1 MILKFTIYFFF
12 ILLFIT
18 KWKFNFF
25 NFPLFYPFYFLL
37 FLLGLKNIKTID
49 KRIFKINILLL
60 LFVIIILASYL
71 LNLQPLSLK
80 SDKFYHGFIFYCIT
94 FLFSGVV
101 LNLLYNNSYRFNY
114 IIILRNSLLFLAIL
128 SLFDT
133 YNTYLNNTNLFEFDN
148 FLISSSDIALNNF
161 SLSGF
166 ILTRIDTFFGDPSL
180 GALTFLLGTILN
192 DLSNSKFKLF
202 YSFIFIFSILMTMSV
217 SGILCLF
224 LYYFIS
230 NKFKYKNLFFIV
242 LFFLIISYFS
252 GLQPLIYD
260 IILERTNSTGT
271 FKNHLDINNAS
282 FDIILNNIFGLGY
295 KSFHIHYPMIYS
307 AHNSFLQVLLETGI
321 FGLFFWLYLYYK
333 ILFEFAEKNQIYNVL
348 FSFVIILFIMS
359 FAHDVLFRFEYFLS
373 VLLILIVNLNN
384 HKLNS

>member
-1 MILKFTIYFFF
+1 MILKFTIYSFF

-37 FLLGLKNIKTID
+37 FLLGLTNVKTID

-60 LFVIIILASYL
+60 SFVIIILTSYL
-71 LNLQPLSLK
+71 LNLQFLSLK

-114 IIILRNSLLFLAIL
+114 ITIVRNSLLFLAIL

-133 YNTYLNNTNLFEFDN
+133 YNIYLNNTNLFQFDN
-148 FLISSSDIALNNF
+148 FLISSSDTALNNF

-166 ILTRIDTFFGDPSL
+166 ILTRTDTFFGDPSL
-180 GALTFLLGTILN
+180 GALTFLLGLILN
-192 DLSNSKFKLF
+192 DSTNSKFKFF
-202 YSFIFIFSILMTMSV
+202 YSFIFIFGMLVTMSLI
-217 SGILCLF
+217 GILALF

-230 NKFKYKNLFFIV
+230 NKFELKNLFLLII
-242 LFFLIISYFS
+242 LFFIISYFS

-260 IILERTNSTGT
+260 IILERINPTGT
-271 FKNHLDINNAS
+271 YQNHLDINKAS
-282 FDIILNNIFGLGY
+282 FDIIVNNIFGLGY
-295 KSFHIHYPMIYS
+295 KSFHLHYPMIYS

-321 FGLFFWLYLYYK
+321 FGLFFWVFFYYK
-333 ILFEFAEKNQIYNVL
+333 ILFEFAQKNKIYNTL
-348 FSFVIILFIMS
+348 FSFVIILFFAS
-359 FAHDVLFRFEYFLS
+359 FAHDFLLRFEYFFL
-373 VLLILIVNLNN
+373 VLIILIVNLNN